1 MIPSKSG
8 FLLLIGR
15 ECISP
20 LFGSSIVTIA
30 STEVLFSL
38 QIVDVYLTSSKQ
50 TITTSGYANESRA
63 ESGRGGL
70 SDFVRLNERPHRI
83 LTQIRP

>member
-1 MIPSKSG
+1 MILRSQVFSADWARMY
-8 FLLLIGR
+8 I
-15 ECISP
+15 
-20 LFGSSIVTIA
+20 LFRQIHRNYCQHV
-30 STEVLFSL
+30 EVLFSL

-70 SDFVRLNERPHRI
+70 SDFVRLK
-83 LTQIRP
+83 